1 MTLAELYAALEKLE
15 NGAEMVSTIKGEISR
30 LNGEAAKYRTG
41 KNESDA
47 KITELEAQVTELTE
61 KGTGDQNAVAKM
73 QQQLNELNK
82 KYEAAESARK
92 EEQTK
97 RVQADI
103 LQQTVAALTKGNAAN
118 PSEIAKILVGSVK
131 ADEDGNYKFTN
142 ENKEEVSIEEGA
154 AGWLKSN
161 TWAVKNTQ
169 NPGSGGIVGSGRSQ
183 IQGLGEAVAAALE
196 K

>member
-15 NGAEMVSTIKGEISR
+15 NGAEMVSTVKGEISR

-47 KITELEAQVTELTE
+47 KIAELEAQVTELTE
-61 KGTGDQNAVAKM
+61 KGTGDQNAVTKM

-142 ENKEEVSIEEGA
+142 GNNEEVSIEEGA

-169 NPGSGGIVGSGRSQ
+169 NPGSGGIVGGGRSQ
-183 IQGLGEAVAAALE
+183 IQGLGEAVAAALG